1 MNILSLDVNI
11 SPACLGSRG
20 TTLYGSSNM
29 GLEKEKKVE
38 KEKEEE
44 KDYKEK
50 QRKKRSEESL
60 TIYYAK
66 HLKL

>member
-38 KEKEEE
+38 KEKEQP
-44 KDYKEK
+44 D
-50 QRKKRSEESL
+50 EESVS
-60 TIYYAK
+60 TRKA
-66 HLKL
+66 